1 MHMDMLIDLHTS
13 RPYFEVFQFRI
24 QVIQKIEQG
33 VYHNITCIISCY
45 LSICQIIFQLL
56 KL

>member
-24 QVIQKIEQG
+24 QVIQKIEQE
-33 VYHNITCIISCY
+33 VQHNITGKANKGHAKPCMIRIY
-45 LSICQIIFQLL
+45 GLQ
-56 KL
+56 